1 MSLYVHI
8 SLLNRQALSETK
20 PGHVHNKLRRW
31 NSNNLELRTTEKNM
45 TGPPSLPSLRSN
57 FGHCS
62 ARTQL
67 GGPHVV

>member
-1 MSLYVHI
+1 MSLYVLI
-8 SLLNRQALSETK
+8 SLRNRQALSETK
-20 PGHVHNKLRRW
+20 PGDAHKLGRR

-45 TGPPSLPSLRSN
+45 TGPPSLSSLRSN

-62 ARTQL
+62 ARTQS